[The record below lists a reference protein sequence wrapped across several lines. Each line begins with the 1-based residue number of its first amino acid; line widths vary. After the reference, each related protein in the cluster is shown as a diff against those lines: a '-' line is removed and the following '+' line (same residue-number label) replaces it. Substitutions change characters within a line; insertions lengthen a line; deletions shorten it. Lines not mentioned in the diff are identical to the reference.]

1 MKPIAYSPSRP
12 STSHDMTSLVASS
25 MPSCLCVAS
34 AFRGSFGYPD
44 VHLLGVGKRP
54 DFIDLNALTG
64 QVGKLFVLKGG
75 AHRTSVRKQLGD
87 CVLAMP
93 ITRVWRRVSI
103 A

>member
-1 MKPIAYSPSRP
+1 
-12 STSHDMTSLVASS
+12 

-34 AFRGSFGYPD
+34 AFRGSFGYRD

-75 AHRTSVRKQLGD
+75 AHRTSVRSS
-87 CVLAMP
+87 LA
-93 ITRVWRRVSI
+93 TVFLLCLSRVFG
-103 A
+103 AA